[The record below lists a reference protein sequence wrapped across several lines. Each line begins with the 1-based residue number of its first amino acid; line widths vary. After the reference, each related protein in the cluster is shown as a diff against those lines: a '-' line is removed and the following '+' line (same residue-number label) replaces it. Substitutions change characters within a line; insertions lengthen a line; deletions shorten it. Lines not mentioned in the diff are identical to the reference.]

1 MKITVNHT
9 ERRNIILEQAFV
21 LFSEEG
27 YCGVTYQKIA
37 DRCGISRTAIYKY
50 FQNKEDIFTYSISL
64 AAGNLNSMVEKVL
77 EREEWTALEKIR
89 RILHIMIRMLD
100 GNRIFLT
107 VILDYTL
114 SQKHLGKDVRRKVRK
129 HTFGVKYVLAK
140 LLREAAQ
147 SGELNVKKPELSA
160 SHLYGILESFVLNLT
175 VTEILDTRD
184 CIELVDSY
192 LDRLKQ

>member
-1 MKITVNHT
+1 MTTTVNHT

-50 FQNKEDIFTYSISL
+50 FQNKEDIFTYSVSL
-64 AAGNLNSMVEKVL
+64 AAGNLDLIVKKVL

-89 RILHIMIRMLD
+89 RILHILIRMLD

-107 VILDYTL
+107 VILDYIL
-114 SQKHLGKDVRRKVRK
+114 SQKHTGKDVRRKVRK
-129 HTFGVKYVLAK
+129 NTFGIKYVLAK
-140 LLREAAQ
+140 LLREAAE
-147 SGELNVKKPELSA
+147 SGSLNVNKPETSA
-160 SHLYGILESFVLNLT
+160 SILYGILESFVLNLT
-175 VTEILDTRD
+175 VTEILDAKD
-184 CIELVDSY
+184 CIGLVDNY
-192 LDRLKQ
+192 LDGLRK